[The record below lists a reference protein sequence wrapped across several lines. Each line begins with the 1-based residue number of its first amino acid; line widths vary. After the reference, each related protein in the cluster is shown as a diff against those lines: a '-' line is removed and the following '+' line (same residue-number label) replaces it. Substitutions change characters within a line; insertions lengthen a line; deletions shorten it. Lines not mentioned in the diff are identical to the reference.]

1 MVPLTE
7 SMLPNSILDM
17 KEIHYSLDFSLKTP
31 ILGQVVVLKKSHST
45 VDIALGRTTIR
56 GA

>member
-17 KEIHYSLDFSLKTP
+17 REIHYSLHFSLKNVYSQP
-31 ILGQVVVLKKSHST
+31 SLGVEKKPFN
-45 VDIALGRTTIR
+45 G
-56 GA
+56 

>member
-1 MVPLTE
+1 M
-7 SMLPNSILDM
+7 
-17 KEIHYSLDFSLKTP
+17 P
-31 ILGQVVVLKKSHST
+31 IFGQVVVLKKTHFA